1 MNNISMITLSPAF
14 SDDEFTSIFDCQYS
28 GIKKR
33 SNEHVSINDNNCNQ
47 FNEKEDTNTMAHKK
61 LKSKLDELSSNNT
74 ADTQSIRTDSSNGTE
89 KEEELNLPSMSKEEA
104 TEMISKLIVVK
115 KPKGKT
121 LYMRFKTLL
130 IKDAKHSGD
139 KETLNNITNIANMS
153 WQKVKGMNEAE
164 GPRSSARRYDIN
176 DVFYLLHVKAVVV
189 AEKKQEDA
197 EYTKAYDDCCDKF
210 FIAATALLLHEA
222 VDTSPTIRF
231 ASLNQHH
238 IQLSA
243 CIKTVTARGDTIT
256 GCGCE
261 LASETETAIGFSVA
275 LGKARA
281 KLHQLEQELS
291 IHKLV
296 EELRNAPI
304 DMLIKH
310 SQKHHEL
317 LSQLQQLKENEIKNR
332 AIENAQA
339 EAQAEREREE
349 LGIALKNACSFKNRV
364 LRGLRIQMKY
374 DGPSLK
380 DNWKRIKYT
389 EDGVSPLLFAKAFGV
404 EVGMK
409 RCVVAG
415 WEVGSKPLRYRGML
429 KCNDLEVKLL
439 GENVIATTKYGVEW

>member
-1 MNNISMITLSPAF
+1 MITLSPAF
-14 SDDEFTSIFDCQYS
+14 SDDEFNSIFDCQYP

-33 SNEHVSINDNNCNQ
+33 SNEHVSTNDDNGNQIN
-47 FNEKEDTNTMAHKK
+47 FKEDANAIVHKK
-61 LKSKLDELSSNNT
+61 LKSTFDEFTSSNT
-74 ADTQSIRTDSSNGTE
+74 ADTQSISSESSNGTE
-89 KEEELNLPSMSKEEA
+89 REQKSNLPSMSKEEA
-104 TEMISKLIVVK
+104 TEMLSKLIVVK

-130 IKDAKHSGD
+130 IKDAKQSGD

-164 GPRSSARRYDIN
+164 GTRSSVRRYGIN
-176 DVFYLLHVKAVVV
+176 DVSYLLHVKADVA

-197 EYTKAYDDCCDKF
+197 EYTKAYDDCCENF
-210 FIAATALLLHEA
+210 YIAATALLLHEA
-222 VDTSPTIRF
+222 IGTSTTTRF

-243 CIKTVTARGDTIT
+243 CIKRVTARGDTIT
-256 GCGCE
+256 GSGCE

-317 LSQLQQLKENEIKNR
+317 LSQLHQLKEDEIKNR

-349 LGIALKNACSFKNRV
+349 LSIALKNACSFKNRV
-364 LRGLRIQMKY
+364 LRGLKIQMKY

-380 DNWKRIKYT
+380 NNWKRIRYT
-389 EDGVSPLLFAKAFGV
+389 EDGVSPLLFAKAFGI

-409 RCVVAG
+409 CCVVAS
-415 WEVGSKPLRYRGML
+415 WEVGSKPLRYSGML
-429 KCNDLEVKLL
+429 KCIDVEVKLL
-439 GENVIATTKYGVEW
+439 GENVIATTKYGVA